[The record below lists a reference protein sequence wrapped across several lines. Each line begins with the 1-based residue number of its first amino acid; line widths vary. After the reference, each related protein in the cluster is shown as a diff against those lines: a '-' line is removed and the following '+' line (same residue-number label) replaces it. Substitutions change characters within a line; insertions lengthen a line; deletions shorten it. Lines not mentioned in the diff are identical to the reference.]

1 MKSLAGRLFFAAIW
15 LVMLGITVSGERDRF
30 IEAHPGASGWDFALF
45 LAPTLGQI
53 LLALALL
60 GVLAR
65 LIWPRVTK
73 WSSPREDRP
82 PPADAGPLYAARTYP
97 LHVLVCL
104 LMIGVSTALLFS
116 WPGAAM
122 VAVAL
127 TIAAWVSLG
136 RRLGFEPADDPAA
149 PRNQARS

>member
-1 MKSLAGRLFFAAIW
+1 MRSLAGRLFFAAIW
-15 LVMLGITVSGERDRF
+15 LVMLGITVSQEWDRF
-30 IEAHPGASGWDFALF
+30 VEAHPGASGWDFALSVVPF
-45 LAPTLGQI
+45 LAQ
-53 LLALALL
+53 LLTALALF

-65 LIWPRVTK
+65 LIWPKVTK

-82 PPADAGPLYAARTYP
+82 PPADVGPLYAVRTYP

-104 LMIGVSTALLFS
+104 LMIGGSSALLFY

-127 TIAAWVSLG
+127 PIAAWVSLG